1 VAGDAARNVLWAP
14 AAANVHPHPPHRCM
28 LSHFQ
33 TYLLGRFAS
42 ATAMTLL
49 RATIGWHMYELT
61 GSKVML
67 GLIGLVQFVPAVVMS
82 LTGGILAD
90 RVNRT
95 AVVRNCQ
102 LAVVWV
108 GPALVGMLALST
120 EWAQTSM
127 FVAVALAAAFAALEA
142 PARSAL
148 VVSLVDRAEYPRA
161 VTRAATVL
169 ALAFATGPAVAGL
182 LIAWGGVTSAYLA
195 HAVLMALSISFVS
208 RLPDA
213 RAERT
218 EERESP
224 LASLVGGFRY
234 VTSNRIVLA
243 CMLLDMLAVILG
255 GASAL
260 LPVFAEDILRVGPS
274 GYGMLAASLETG
286 ALLMSGW
293 LAWRRPVRRAGPAL
307 LLSVVAYGVATIMFG
322 LSTWLPFSLL
332 AYALV
337 GAADQISVVL
347 RHTAVQM
354 STEDHV
360 RGRVSSIN
368 MLFIQASNQLGA
380 LESGLL
386 AAAIGAQAAVVTGGI
401 GAIVVAGL
409 IAVLFPMLWRYRVGD
424 EKPAE

>member
-1 VAGDAARNVLWAP
+1 
-14 AAANVHPHPPHRCM
+14 
-28 LSHFQ
+28 
-33 TYLLGRFAS
+33 
-42 ATAMTLL
+42 
-49 RATIGWHMYELT
+49 
-61 GSKVML
+61 
-67 GLIGLVQFVPAVVMS
+67 
-82 LTGGILAD
+82 
-90 RVNRT
+90 
-95 AVVRNCQ
+95 
-102 LAVVWV
+102 
-108 GPALVGMLALST
+108 
-120 EWAQTSM
+120 
-127 FVAVALAAAFAALEA
+127 
-142 PARSAL
+142 
-148 VVSLVDRAEYPRA
+148 
-161 VTRAATVL
+161 
-169 ALAFATGPAVAGL
+169 
-182 LIAWGGVTSAYLA
+182 
-195 HAVLMALSISFVS
+195 
-208 RLPDA
+208 
-213 RAERT
+213 
-218 EERESP
+218 
-224 LASLVGGFRY
+224 
-234 VTSNRIVLA
+234 
-243 CMLLDMLAVILG
+243 
-255 GASAL
+255 
-260 LPVFAEDILRVGPS
+260 
-274 GYGMLAASLETG
+274 MLAASLETG